1 MPEYIE
7 NPPSLSIVGTE
18 PSRADKAAWY
28 TGSGNRDSALAYANA
43 SFPRAGVE
51 YFTTTL
57 QARVRRWT

>member
-7 NPPSLSIVGTE
+7 NPRALSIVGAE

-28 TGSGNRDSALAYANA
+28 TGSGNRDSAYANA

-51 YFTTTL
+51 T
-57 QARVRRWT
+57 VH